1 ESVELNLQDFLGIGG
16 RAAMQDSFQESSESS
31 AAFRARCD
39 SNMQNSARGSVPP
52 GVTTPSQMALKTK
65 KEPSAAAELFFWG
78 PGIRGIQYL
87 RRGKWLT
94 LQAMRTHNGQER
106 RSAP

>member
-1 ESVELNLQDFLGIGG
+1 W
-16 RAAMQDSFQESSESS
+16 RACCDARLLSRVIRIIRRV
-31 AAFRARCD
+31 RARCD

-65 KEPSAAAELFFWG
+65 KEPSAALSSSSG
-78 PGIRGIQYL
+78 GRGYAADGKTQYL

-94 LQAMRTHNGQER
+94 LQAMRTHNGRER